1 MITKQ
6 DIIRFVEEIKIE
18 SPICS
23 VVIIAGNK
31 GVYSDIKGRQSTL
44 AAVLYLV
51 AKENPDFKEIL
62 VKTGA
67 FLVEED
73 DE

>member
-23 VVIIAGNK
+23 FVIIADNK
-31 GVYSDIKGRQSTL
+31 RVYSDIEGRQSTL
-44 AAVLYLV
+44 AAVLYMV
-51 AKENPDFKEIL
+51 AKENPDIKEIL

-67 FLVEED
+67 FLKEED